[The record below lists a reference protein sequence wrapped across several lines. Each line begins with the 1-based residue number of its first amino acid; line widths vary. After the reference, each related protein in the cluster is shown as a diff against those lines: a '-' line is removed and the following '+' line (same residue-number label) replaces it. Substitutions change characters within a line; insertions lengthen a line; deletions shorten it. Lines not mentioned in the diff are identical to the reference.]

1 MLTPLIF
8 SDHPKRPGDEDP
20 IAPFNL
26 IRNVMDMS
34 AKYGGLNAALLEE
47 KKSVWVMNVVPA
59 KPSNFLPLI
68 LDRGFAGVIHDW

>member
-20 IAPFNL
+20 LPPFNM
-26 IRNVMDMS
+26 IRNVMDMNT
-34 AKYGGLNAALLEE
+34 KYGGLNSALLEE

-59 KPSNFLPLI
+59 TVSNSLPLI
-68 LDRGFAGVIHDW
+68 LDKGFVGVVHDW